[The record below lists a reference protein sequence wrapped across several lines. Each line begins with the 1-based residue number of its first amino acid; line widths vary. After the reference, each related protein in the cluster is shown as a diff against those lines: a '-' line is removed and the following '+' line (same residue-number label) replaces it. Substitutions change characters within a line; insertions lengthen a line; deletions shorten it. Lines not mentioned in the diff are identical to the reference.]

1 MLITLGILS
10 AAGSSRVYATLDPV
24 RHSPDVTIV
33 GTLQG
38 NGKTSGAGVGI
49 ATVGKSEGK
58 WYWEATVNNCT
69 TVTYGKIGVTN
80 VLMIPPYNKPSGLGA
95 GGTNGTGGVGYW
107 GTTIP
112 DGQTKVGT
120 NFAGSLLQV
129 AGNAGQ
135 IVNGDILSVAYNAD
149 SNQVTFYRNGV
160 LSVTITLS
168 PSGGV
173 WYPAFASTPNTPV
186 TSVTFNFG
194 QNAWST
200 DPAVESTR
208 NALFAAGYNE
218 GLY

>member
-10 AAGSSRVYATLDPV
+10 AAGSSRVYATLDPL
-24 RHSPDVTIV
+24 RHSNNVT
-33 GTLQG
+33 TSDG
-38 NGKTSGAGVGI
+38 NLTGSNPGNAAGVGI
-49 ATVGKSEGK
+49 ATIGKSSGK
-58 WYWEATVNNCT
+58 WYWEATVNNST
-69 TVTYGKIGVTN
+69 TGTYGKIGVTN
-80 VLMIPPYNKPSGLGA
+80 VLMVPNSNTPTGLGA
-95 GGTNGTGGVGYW
+95 GSVGGTGTVGYW

-112 DGQTKVGT
+112 DGQTKVGA
-120 NFAGSLLQV
+120 NFASSLLQI

-149 SNQVTFYRNGV
+149 ANQVTFYRNGV

-173 WYPAFASTPNTPV
+173 WYPAFASTSAP

-200 DPAVESTR
+200 NPTVESTR
-208 NALFAAGYNE
+208 NDLFTLYGYNE